1 MFGLFY
7 LSAYLQLHLQLTSF
21 ILFFYFLSLLPFLTC
36 PVARQTAKRASFCQP
51 PQQLLLSLWFLPVF
65 RWFCGTFW
73 PENIWIVIQA
83 CRKKFHVLTGY
94 KNQTKMKFHTTFQCV
109 VSVASSLTEITTYVY
124 IYIYSICRLYT
135 IVQRRKCSSLVSK
148 GFFCSQTRSLSL
160 FYYIDVLSVCLSF
173 PLFLWFIS
181 VN

>member
-1 MFGLFY
+1 MFRLFY

-21 ILFFYFLSLLPFLTC
+21 FLFFYFLLLLPFLTC
-36 PVARQTAKRASFCQP
+36 PMARQTAKRASFCQP

-94 KNQTKMKFHTTFQCV
+94 KNQTKMKFLTTFQCV
-109 VSVASSLTEITTYVY
+109 VSVASSLTEMTTYVY
-124 IYIYSICRLYT
+124 IYIQYMPAIYDSIAT
-135 IVQRRKCSSLVSK
+135 KMFKS
-148 GFFCSQTRSLSL
+148 GF
-160 FYYIDVLSVCLSF
+160 
-173 PLFLWFIS
+173 
-181 VN
+181 